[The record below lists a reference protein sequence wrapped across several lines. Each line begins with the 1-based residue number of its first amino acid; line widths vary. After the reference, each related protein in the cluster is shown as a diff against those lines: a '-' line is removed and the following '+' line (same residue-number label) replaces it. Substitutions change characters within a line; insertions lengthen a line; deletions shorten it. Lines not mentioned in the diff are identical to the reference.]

1 MNTTAPRKQF
11 KGCLKLNF
19 VEHSNDD
26 VKVKL
31 TAYNDWQSKYRQIIK
46 KQRIYHVNVYV
57 KLANDQTLLV
67 TSQVLTVI
75 DHVQVAEFL
84 KLAWRQ
90 ATADLDQPIKLFNSY
105 LTLSA

>member
-1 MNTTAPRKQF
+1 MTTRKQF

-31 TAYNDWQSKYRQIIK
+31 TAYSDWQSKYQQIIK

-57 KLANDQTLLV
+57 KLANEQTLLV

-75 DHVQVAEFL
+75 DHMQVAEFL

-90 ATADLDQPIKLFNSY
+90 ATAELEQPIKLFDSY